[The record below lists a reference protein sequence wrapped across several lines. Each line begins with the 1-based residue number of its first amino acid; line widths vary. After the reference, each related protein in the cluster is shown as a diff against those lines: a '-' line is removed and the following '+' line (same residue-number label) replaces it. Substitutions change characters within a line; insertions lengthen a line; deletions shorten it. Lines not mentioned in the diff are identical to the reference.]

1 MYKPTLPYTIP
12 LFMLAKQALG
22 FGCSAPSYTTCE
34 DRIAHWFDPDDGMIC
49 DPLDCG
55 GGRAP
60 PKHGPGCAG
69 YTGTE
74 TRGTSYLSCWRPR
87 TTLVAA
93 PAESTTVVVVVTA
106 EPSTTVEVVTKVR
119 TLGVNESTV
128 GDETPTETAEAKE
141 SKSESPSIGEKL
153 TNTSMSK
160 TGPTTAAP
168 VLPSQTQSTKAE
180 ASTPSV
186 VPNGARGLKGS
197 LVAIAGVA
205 VGAVV
210 FL

>member
-1 MYKPTLPYTIP
+1 MYKPQLFYTIP
-12 LFMLAKQALG
+12 LFMLAKQTLG
-22 FGCSAPSYTTCE
+22 FGCSTHSYTTCE
-34 DRIAHWFDPDDGMIC
+34 DKIVHCFDPDDGMLC

-69 YTGTE
+69 YTDTD
-74 TRGTSYLSCWRPR
+74 TRGTSYPSCWRPK

-93 PAESTTVVVVVTA
+93 PAESTTVVVVTA
-106 EPSTTVEVVTKVR
+106 EPSTKIEVVTKFR
-119 TLGVNESTV
+119 TLGVSESAI
-128 GDETPTETAEAKE
+128 GDEVPTETAEATE
-141 SKSESPSIGEKL
+141 RETENPPSDEKP
-153 TNTSMSK
+153 TNTVTSK
-160 TGPTTAAP
+160 TGPTIAAP
-168 VLPSQTQSTKAE
+168 VLPSQTQSTE
-180 ASTPSV
+180 EGASTPTV
-186 VPNGARGLKGS
+186 VHNGARGLKGS